1 MAGIL
6 SFRRWIAVVLFLTS
20 LSAIA
25 RAEETQ
31 PAPRP
36 FVQER
41 AWILSYEFD
50 VPYDNFDSQ
59 FRAIDV
65 QAFRA
70 AHAWKVRYGLE
81 GQLGALVFLG
91 FGTKSDPLSSN
102 PTENSNAGGIG
113 FGPSARWNFLQT
125 HRFRVFADG
134 ESDFIYALPQFPAGG
149 SATNAFLRAGG
160 GVAYRFGDKKWIEAG
175 YRRAHVSNGGGIV
188 PSNPAWNGKGIY
200 VGVRFVR

>member
-1 MAGIL
+1 MVRV
-6 SFRRWIAVVLFLTS
+6 SPFRRRIVLILFAMS
-20 LSAIA
+20 LSAMA
-25 RAEETQ
+25 RAEDPQ
-31 PAPRP
+31 LAPRS

-41 AWILSYEFD
+41 AWIFSYEFD
-50 VPYDNFDSQ
+50 VPYDSFDSQ

-70 AHAWKVRYGLE
+70 AHAWKIRYGLE
-81 GQLGALVFLG
+81 GQFGALVFLG
-91 FGTKSDPLSSN
+91 FGTKSEPFSST
-102 PTENSNAGGIG
+102 PPENSNAGGIG
-113 FGPSARWNFLQT
+113 FGPEARWNFLQT
-125 HRFRVFADG
+125 YRFRVFADG

-160 GVAYRFGDKKWIEAG
+160 GAAYRFRDKEWFEAG

-200 VGVRFVR
+200 IGMRFVR

>member
-1 MAGIL
+1 MTGIF
-6 SFRRWIAVVLFLTS
+6 SFHRWILFILFVAS

-25 RAEETQ
+25 RAADTQ
-31 PAPRP
+31 PSTHP

-41 AWILSYEFD
+41 ASIFSYEFD
-50 VPYDNFDSQ
+50 VPYDSFDSQ

-70 AHAWKVRYGLE
+70 ARAWKYRYGFE

-91 FGTKSDPLSSN
+91 FGTKSEPFSST
-102 PTENSNAGGIG
+102 PPENSNAGGVG
-113 FGPSARWNFLQT
+113 FGPGARWNFVQT

-160 GVAYRFGDKKWIEAG
+160 GAAYRFGNKKWFEAG

>member
-1 MAGIL
+1 MVTIPSL
-6 SFRRWIAVVLFLTS
+6 RHWIAAVFFVAS
-20 LSAIA
+20 LSAIS
-25 RAEETQ
+25 RAED
-31 PAPRP
+31 PPPSARP

-41 AWILSYEFD
+41 AWIFSYEFD
-50 VPYDNFDSQ
+50 VPYDSFDSQ

-91 FGTKSDPLSSN
+91 FGTKSEPLSST
-102 PTENSNAGGIG
+102 PPENSDAGGVG
-113 FGPSARWNFLQT
+113 FGPDARWNFVQT
-125 HRFRVFADG
+125 RRIRLFADG

-160 GVAYRFGDKKWIEAG
+160 GIAYRFGDKRWLEAG